1 VPEYAC
7 GSNSGGLTKGYDCLQ
22 GVIIKGIG
30 GFYYVRAENGRTY
43 ECKAR
48 GIFRK
53 ENIKPIIGD
62 RVEISRIDEEHGSI
76 DSIFT
81 RINSLIRPPVANI
94 DAIVIVAA
102 AKNPDPDFYLTD
114 KLLLMAEI
122 KGITPALC
130 VNKTDLESSE
140 KIKEVY
146 RHSSYPVFDVCAAE
160 NLLPDGLIEFIS
172 GKTTAFA
179 GLSGVGKSSIL
190 NLIVDNAVETG
201 GISEKIGRG
210 KHTTRHV
217 ELFELKSGG
226 YVLDTPGFSAFE
238 PDIIDAADLCG
249 YFPEM
254 REYSDCCRFR
264 GCAHIAEPGCAVK
277 EALSEGKISPERYQ
291 SYTKMYE
298 VLKNH
303 KKWEV

>member
-1 VPEYAC
+1 MK
-7 GSNSGGLTKGYDCLQ
+7 LLQ

-30 GFYYVRAENGRTY
+30 GFYYVRAEDKHIY
-43 ECKAR
+43 ECRAR

-62 RVEISRIDEEHGSI
+62 RVEINTIDEGHGNI
-76 DSIFT
+76 D
-81 RINSLIRPPVANI
+81 RILPRTNSLIRPSVANI
-94 DAIVIVAA
+94 DALVIVLA

-114 KLLLMAEI
+114 KLILMAEI

-130 VNKTDLESSE
+130 INKTDLESAGR
-140 KIKEVY
+140 IKNAYKNTGYHIFEASAVNNII
-146 RHSSYPVFDVCAAE
+146 S
-160 NLLPDGLIEFIS
+160 DGLLDFIS
-172 GKTTAFA
+172 DKTTAFA

-190 NLIVDNAVETG
+190 NLITG
-201 GISEKIGRG
+201 NTAKTGDVSEKIGRG

-217 ELFELKSGG
+217 ELFELDNGG
-226 YVLDTPGFSAFE
+226 YVLDTPGFSSFE

-249 YFPEM
+249 YFREM
-254 REYSDCCRFR
+254 ADYSSLCRFK

-277 EALSEGKISPERYQ
+277 EALLQGKISEERYQ

-298 VLKNH
+298 MLKNF
-303 KKWEV
+303 KKWEL